1 MKVLMDVS
9 IVPIGVGV
17 SLSKYVAECERLL
30 REAGLEPR
38 LPAMGT
44 EIEGEWDAVFA
55 AVRRCHEA
63 LHRMGAPRVSTS
75 VRLGTR
81 IDRDDTLDGR
91 VERVRAHR

>member
-38 LPAMGT
+38 LHAMGT

-75 VRLGTR
+75 VRVGTR

>member
-1 MKVLMDVS
+1 MDVS

-17 SLSKYVAECERLL
+17 SLSKHVAECERLR

-38 LPAMGT
+38 LHAMGT

>member
-38 LPAMGT
+38 LHAMGT

-55 AVRRCHEA
+55 AVQRCHEA

-91 VERVRAHR
+91 PERVRAHR

>member
-38 LPAMGT
+38 LHAMGT